1 MIKKRL
7 GIKDFKIRKM
17 TADDLDEVFKIE
29 NLSNPT
35 PWSTASFLDCLK
47 GNYLNLVVTKN
58 NTTIAFCISSIN
70 FTESH
75 LLNISINP
83 VYRGLGIGKFL
94 LKRIES
100 ECLGNGIKDIFLEV
114 RESNKIAI
122 SFYKSMNYRYVGIR
136 KNYYKA
142 ELGRE
147 DGFIYT
153 KHMEISKFL
162 SLSRQMIYIIKK
174 LLKI

>member
-1 MIKKRL
+1 MTRERL
-7 GIKDFKIRKM
+7 GIKDFNIRKM
-17 TADDLDEVFKIE
+17 TSSDLDEVFKIE

-58 NTTIAFCISSIN
+58 NNTIAFCISSIN

-83 VYRGLGIGKFL
+83 EYRGLGIGKFL
-94 LKRIES
+94 LKKAES
-100 ECLGNGIKDIFLEV
+100 ECLGKGIKDIFLEV

-122 SFYKSMNYRYVGIR
+122 SFYKAMNYRYVGVR
-136 KNYYKA
+136 KNYYKTD
-142 ELGRE
+142 LGRE

-162 SLSRQMIYIIKK
+162 SFFRQMTYIIKK
-174 LLKI
+174 LFTI